1 MISLILP
8 HYLSVVK
15 FYDKRPELKE
25 SPKYNGKN
33 EFELTESKFITEGIP
48 RQQEDSLDCGVFVD
62 AFAELVS
69 NGQDIANQQ
78 LSADSLR
85 KRFGA
90 LLWEY
95 AVKKQKSNLRSE
107 DERPHK

>member
-1 MISLILP
+1 MISSVLP

-15 FYDKRPELKE
+15 FYDKRPELKK

-33 EFELTESKFITEGIP
+33 EFELIESKFITEGLP
-48 RQQEDSLDCGVFVD
+48 RQQEDSLNCRIFVA

-78 LSADSLR
+78 LNADSLR

-90 LLWEY
+90 LL
-95 AVKKQKSNLRSE
+95 
-107 DERPHK
+107 

>member
-1 MISLILP
+1 MISSVLP

-25 SPKYNGKN
+25 SPKYNEKN
-33 EFELTESKFITEGIP
+33 KFELIESKFITEGIP
-48 RQQEDSLDCGVFVD
+48 RQQEDSLDCGVFVA

-69 NGQDIANQQ
+69 NDQDIANQQ

-85 KRFGA
+85 KRFGT
-90 LLWEY
+90 LL
-95 AVKKQKSNLRSE
+95 
-107 DERPHK
+107 